1 MKKRAYN
8 VAGTVL
14 LMLALIAAD
23 QLLKQYAEKVLLA
36 RSEGAIPF
44 IPHVLEFRLIYNEG
58 AAFSLLTGRQGFLIA
73 FTGIALILVLVYLF
87 LGKCTDRLEYFGL
100 VLIFS
105 GGVGNLIDRVMNQRV
120 IDYIRLLFID
130 FPIFNFADICVCVGV
145 GLFALSMILFSSK
158 KEPSKNHEAD

>member
-8 VAGTVL
+8 LAGTIL

-36 RSEGAIPF
+36 RPEGAIPF

-58 AAFSLLTGRQGFLIA
+58 AAFSLLTGHQGFLIA
-73 FTGIALILVLVYLF
+73 FTGIALILMLVYLF

-105 GGVGNLIDRVMNQRV
+105 GGVGNLIDRV
-120 IDYIRLLFID
+120 IIRLLFID

>member
-36 RSEGAIPF
+36 RPEGVPF
-44 IPHVLEFRLIYNEG
+44 IPRVLDFFLVYNEG

-105 GGVGNLIDRVMNQRV
+105 GGVGNLIDRVMNQKV

>member
-8 VAGTVL
+8 VACTVL

-36 RSEGAIPF
+36 RPEGVPF
-44 IPHVLEFRLIYNEG
+44 IPHVLDFFLVYNEG

-105 GGVGNLIDRVMNQRV
+105 GGVGNLIDRVMNQKV

-145 GLFALSMILFSSK
+145 GLFALSMILSSSK